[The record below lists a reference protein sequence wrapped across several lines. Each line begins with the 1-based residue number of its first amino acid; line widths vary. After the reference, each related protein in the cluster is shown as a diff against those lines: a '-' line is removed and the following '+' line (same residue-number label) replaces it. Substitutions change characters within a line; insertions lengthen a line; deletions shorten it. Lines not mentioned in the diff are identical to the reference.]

1 MMGKFDLKQTVS
13 ANRQTI
19 TAAGPIEWAPGDQGR
34 KVVEMRVEFKPTSG
48 TNCNGRVPPPNGA
61 TFDQGRDTRWS
72 FEMPNNG
79 MALGLATAKGEA
91 RLDNGTVV
99 KWEQGVLLAVA

>member
-1 MMGKFDLKQTVS
+1 
-13 ANRQTI
+13 
-19 TAAGPIEWAPGDQGR
+19 
-34 KVVEMRVEFKPTSG
+34 
-48 TNCNGRVPPPNGA
+48 
-61 TFDQGRDTRWS
+61 
-72 FEMPNNG
+72 